1 MRSGIAQGRTAG
13 GVSARSA
20 DTMARREDSL
30 APAAERTDPRDRAR
44 ALVPL
49 IRECAD
55 EADRERRLPARVA
68 TAMAT
73 AGLYKV
79 AAPRSIGGGECDP
92 RSQIETIEI
101 VSAADGAAGWNLMIG
116 IENMGFLGAALPL
129 ETARKLYAD
138 EGLIV
143 SGALNPLGRASPVPG
158 GYRVTGQW
166 PFGSGCHNAGWFW
179 GQCVVTDG
187 NDVKAAGGAAVLREV
202 LIPSSEFEILD
213 TWHVSGLRGSG
224 SHDVAVHDVFVPDER
239 VTAVMQGGM
248 QLRETGPLYRYPPFS
263 RLAYNKIGVATGIAQ
278 AAIEHFKTLASEKQP
293 RGSRKL
299 LREKTSVH
307 LAYAEAVATLRAARA
322 YAFESVEEV
331 WRVVEAGHQP
341 SVEQR
346 MHVHL
351 ACSHACLAAVHS
363 VELLYSAAGTTANF
377 TRCPLDRCLRDVR
390 VVPQHIMVSPQ
401 WKETAGRVLLGLPG
415 DSPFFND

>member
-1 MRSGIAQGRTAG
+1 
-13 GVSARSA
+13 
-20 DTMARREDSL
+20 MARHDDADPAYPRE
-30 APAAERTDPRDRAR
+30 RAR

-55 EADRERRLPARVA
+55 EAERERRLPPRVA
-68 TAMAT
+68 QAMAA
-73 AGLYKV
+73 AGLYKI

-92 RSQIETIEI
+92 RTQIETIEI
-101 VSAADGAAGWNLMIG
+101 VSAADGATGWNLMIG

-138 EGLIV
+138 PGLIV
-143 SGALNPLGRASPVPG
+143 AGALNPLGRATPVPG

-166 PFGSGCHNAGWFW
+166 PFASGCHNASWFW
-179 GQCVVTDG
+179 GQCLVTDG
-187 NDVKAAGGAAVLREV
+187 DALAKSENGGAVLREA

-224 SHDVAVHDVFVPDER
+224 SHDVAARDVFVPEER
-239 VTAVMQGGM
+239 VTAVLERGM
-248 QLRETGPLYRYPPFS
+248 QLRETGTLYRFPPFN

-278 AAIEHFKTLASEKQP
+278 AALEHFKRLAAEKQP

-299 LREKTSVH
+299 LREKASVH
-307 LAYAEAVATLRAARA
+307 PVYADAVASLRAARA
-322 YAFESVEEV
+322 YAFEAVDEV
-331 WRVVEAGHQP
+331 WRVVEAGSQP
-341 SVEQR
+341 NAEQR

-351 ACSHACLAAVHS
+351 ACAKACEAAVET
-363 VELLYSAAGTTANF
+363 VELLYSALGTTANF
-377 TRCPLDRCLRDVR
+377 TSCPLDRCLRDVR

>member
-1 MRSGIAQGRTAG
+1 
-13 GVSARSA
+13 
-20 DTMARREDSL
+20 MARRADPG
-30 APAAERTDPRDRAR
+30 ADAADPRERGR
-44 ALVPL
+44 ALMPL

-55 EADRERRLPARVA
+55 EAERERRLPERAAR
-68 TAMAT
+68 AMAA
-73 AGLYKV
+73 AGLYRI

-92 RSQIETIEI
+92 RTQIETIEI

-138 EGLIV
+138 PGLIV
-143 SGALNPLGRASPVPG
+143 AGALNPLGRATPVSG

-166 PFGSGCHNAGWFW
+166 PFASGCHNAGWFW
-179 GQCVVTDG
+179 GQCLVTDG
-187 NDVKAAGGAAVLREV
+187 DGLAKSPSGGAVLREA
-202 LIPSSEFEILD
+202 LIPSTEFEIVD

-224 SHDVAVHDVFVPDER
+224 SHDVAARDVFVPDEH
-239 VTAVMQGGM
+239 VTAVLEGGM
-248 QLRETGPLYRYPPFS
+248 QLRETGTLYRYPPFN

-278 AAIEHFKTLASEKQP
+278 AALEHFKKLATEKQP

-299 LREKTSVH
+299 LREKVSVH
-307 LAYAEAVATLRAARA
+307 LVYAEATARLRAARA
-322 YAFESVEEV
+322 YAFEAVEEV
-331 WRVVEAGHQP
+331 WRMVEAGAP
-341 SVEQR
+341 ASAEQR

-351 ACSHACLAAVHS
+351 ACTEACTAAIHT
-363 VELLYSAAGTTANF
+363 VELLHSAAGTTANF
-377 TRCPLDRCLRDVR
+377 TSCPLERCLRDVR

-401 WKETAGRVLLGLPG
+401 WRETAGRVLLGLPG

>member
-1 MRSGIAQGRTAG
+1 
-13 GVSARSA
+13 
-20 DTMARREDSL
+20 MARREA
-30 APAAERTDPRDRAR
+30 APTAADPRERAR

-49 IRECAD
+49 IQECGD
-55 EADRERRLPARVA
+55 EAERERRLPARVA
-68 TAMAT
+68 SALAA
-73 AGLYKV
+73 AGLYKI

-92 RSQIETIEI
+92 RTQIETIEI

-116 IENMGFLGAALPL
+116 IENMGFLGAALAL

-138 EGLIV
+138 PGLIV
-143 SGALNPLGRASPVPG
+143 AGALNPLGRATPVSG
-158 GYRVTGQW
+158 GYRVTGRW
-166 PFGSGCHNAGWFW
+166 PFASGCHNASWFW
-179 GQCVVTDG
+179 GQCLVTDG
-187 NDVKAAGGAAVLREV
+187 DALAKSESGGAVLREA

-224 SHDVAVHDVFVPDER
+224 SHDVAARDVFVPEDR
-239 VTAVMQGGM
+239 VTAVLERGM
-248 QLRETGPLYRYPPFS
+248 QLREKGTLYRFPPFN

-278 AAIEHFKTLASEKQP
+278 AGLEHFKRLASEKQP

-299 LREKTSVH
+299 LREKSSVH
-307 LAYAEAVATLRAARA
+307 PVYADAVASLRGARA
-322 YAFESVEEV
+322 YAFEAVEEV
-331 WRVVEAGHQP
+331 WQVVEAGGQP
-341 SVEQR
+341 SAEQR

-351 ACSHACLAAVHS
+351 ACTKACEAAVHS
-363 VELLYSAAGTTANF
+363 VELLYSALGTTANF
-377 TRCPLDRCLRDVR
+377 TSCPLDRCLRDVR

>member
-1 MRSGIAQGRTAG
+1 
-13 GVSARSA
+13 
-20 DTMARREDSL
+20 MARREDPP
-30 APAAERTDPRDRAR
+30 APAAERASSTDPRDRAR

-68 TAMAT
+68 TAMAA

-92 RSQIETIEI
+92 RTQIETIEI

-179 GQCVVTDG
+179 GQCMVADG
-187 NDVKAAGGAAVLREV
+187 NEPAKSAGGAAVLREV

-224 SHDVAVHDVFVPDER
+224 SHDVAAHDVFVPDER

-248 QLRETGPLYRYPPFS
+248 QLRETGTLYRYPPFN

-278 AAIEHFKTLASEKQP
+278 AAIEHFRTLASEKQP

-331 WRVVEAGHQP
+331 WRVVEAGNPP
-341 SVEQR
+341 SAEQR

-351 ACSHACLAAVHS
+351 ACSQACLAAVHS

-377 TRCPLDRCLRDVR
+377 TSCPLDRCLRDVR

>member
-1 MRSGIAQGRTAG
+1 MT
-13 GVSARSA
+13 
-20 DTMARREDSL
+20 RRDD
-30 APAAERTDPRDRAR
+30 APAAEPTDSADPRGRAR

-55 EADRERRLPARVA
+55 EAERERRLPARVA
-68 TAMAT
+68 AAMAA

-79 AAPRSIGGGECDP
+79 AAPRSVGGGECDP
-92 RSQIETIEI
+92 RTQIETIEI

-138 EGLIV
+138 PGLIV
-143 SGALNPLGRASPVPG
+143 AGALNPLGRATPVAG

-166 PFGSGCHNAGWFW
+166 PFASGCHNAGWFW
-179 GQCVVTDG
+179 GQCMLTKDG
-187 NDVKAAGGAAVLREV
+187 GEPAKSEGGAPILREA
-202 LIPSSEFEILD
+202 LIPSADFEILD

-224 SHDVAVHDVFVPDER
+224 SHDVAARDVFVPEEHT
-239 VTAVMQGGM
+239 TAVLARGM
-248 QLRETGPLYRYPPFS
+248 RLRETGTLYRYPPFC

-278 AAIEHFKTLASEKQP
+278 AALAHFETIAAGRHL
-293 RGSRKL
+293 RGSRKP
-299 LREKTSVH
+299 LREKVSVH
-307 LAYAEAVATLRAARA
+307 LVYAEAASCLRAARA
-322 YAFESVEEV
+322 YVLESVEEV
-331 WRVVEAGHQP
+331 WRVVEAGSDP
-341 SVEQR
+341 SAAQR

-351 ACSHACLAAVHS
+351 ACAEACQAAVRT
-363 VELLYSAAGTTANF
+363 VELLYSAVGTVANF
-377 TRCPLDRCLRDVR
+377 TDCPLDRCLRDVR

>member
-1 MRSGIAQGRTAG
+1 
-13 GVSARSA
+13 
-20 DTMARREDSL
+20 MARLEDAP
-30 APAAERTDPRDRAR
+30 APAADQASSANPRERAR

-55 EADRERRLPARVA
+55 EADRERRLPTRVA
-68 TAMAT
+68 TAMAA

-79 AAPRSIGGGECDP
+79 AAPRSVGGGECDP
-92 RSQIETIEI
+92 RTQIETIEI

-143 SGALNPLGRASPVPG
+143 SGALNPLGRATPVAG

-166 PFGSGCHNAGWFW
+166 PFASGCHNAGWFW
-179 GQCVVTDG
+179 GQCMVTTDG
-187 NDVKAAGGAAVLREV
+187 GELAKSEGGAPVLREA
-202 LIPSSEFEILD
+202 LIPSSELEILD

-224 SHDVAVHDVFVPDER
+224 SHDVAASNVFVPEER
-239 VTAVMQGGM
+239 VTAVMQTGM
-248 QLRETGPLYRYPPFS
+248 QPRETGTLYRYPPFN

-278 AAIEHFKTLASEKQP
+278 AALEHFKALAAEKQP
-293 RGSRKL
+293 RGSRKP
-299 LREKTSVH
+299 LREKTSIH
-307 LAYAEAVATLRAARA
+307 LVYAEAVASLRAARA
-322 YAFESVEEV
+322 YALESVEEV
-331 WRVVEAGHQP
+331 WRVVEAGSHP
-341 SVEQR
+341 SAEQR

-351 ACSHACLAAVHS
+351 ACSHACLAAVHT

-377 TRCPLDRCLRDVR
+377 TDCPLDRCLRDVR

>member
-1 MRSGIAQGRTAG
+1 
-13 GVSARSA
+13 
-20 DTMARREDSL
+20 MARGEVSP
-30 APAAERTDPRDRAR
+30 APAVEPVSSSDPRERAR
-44 ALVPL
+44 ALIPL

-55 EADRERRLPARVA
+55 EADRDRRLPARVA
-68 TAMAT
+68 TAMAA

-92 RSQIETIEI
+92 RTQIETIEI

-116 IENMGFLGAALPL
+116 IENMGFLGAALSL

-138 EGLIV
+138 GGLIV
-143 SGALNPLGRASPVPG
+143 SGALNPLGRATPVPG

-166 PFGSGCHNAGWFW
+166 PFASGCHNAGWFW
-179 GQCVVTDG
+179 GQCMVTGGDG
-187 NDVKAAGGAAVLREV
+187 LAKSKSGGPVLREV

-224 SHDVAVHDVFVPDER
+224 SHDVAAHDVFVPEER
-239 VTAVMQGGM
+239 VTAVLDGGM
-248 QLRETGPLYRYPPFS
+248 QLREKGTLYRYPPFN

-278 AAIEHFKTLASEKQP
+278 AAIEHFRTLASEKQP

-307 LAYAEAVATLRAARA
+307 LAYAEAVASLRGARA
-322 YAFESVEEV
+322 YALESVEEV
-331 WRVVEAGHQP
+331 WRVVAAGHEP

-351 ACSHACLAAVHS
+351 ACSQACLAAVHT

>member
-1 MRSGIAQGRTAG
+1 
-13 GVSARSA
+13 
-20 DTMARREDSL
+20 MARREDPP
-30 APAAERTDPRDRAR
+30 APAAERASSADPRDRAR

-55 EADRERRLPARVA
+55 EAERERRLPARVA
-68 TAMAT
+68 TAMAA

-92 RSQIETIEI
+92 RTQIETIEI

-179 GQCVVTDG
+179 GQCIVTNGSEPAKSADG
-187 NDVKAAGGAAVLREV
+187 GAVLREV

-224 SHDVAVHDVFVPDER
+224 SHDVAAHDVFVPDER

-248 QLRETGPLYRYPPFS
+248 QLRETGTLYRYPPFN

-278 AAIEHFKTLASEKQP
+278 AALSHFRTLASEKQP

-331 WRVVEAGHQP
+331 WRVVAAGNPP

-351 ACSHACLAAVHS
+351 ACSQACGAAVHS

-377 TRCPLDRCLRDVR
+377 TSCALDRCLRDVR

-415 DSPFFND
+415 DSPYFND

>member
-1 MRSGIAQGRTAG
+1 MGRLEGTPDTAAQA
-13 GVSARSA
+13 SSA
-20 DTMARREDSL
+20 D
-30 APAAERTDPRDRAR
+30 PRARAR

-55 EADRERRLPARVA
+55 EADRERRLPTRVA
-68 TAMAT
+68 RAMAA

-92 RSQIETIEI
+92 RTQIETIEI

-129 ETARKLYAD
+129 EVARKLYAD

-143 SGALNPLGRASPVPG
+143 SGALNPLGRATPVPG

-166 PFGSGCHNAGWFW
+166 PFASGCHNAGWFW
-179 GQCVVTDG
+179 GQCMVTTDG
-187 NDVKAAGGAAVLREV
+187 GELAKSEGGGAILREA

-224 SHDVAVHDVFVPDER
+224 SHDVVARDVFVPEER
-239 VTAVMQGGM
+239 VTAVLERGM
-248 QLRETGPLYRYPPFS
+248 RLRETGTLYRYPPFN

-278 AAIEHFKTLASEKQP
+278 AALAHFEALAAERQP

-299 LREKTSVH
+299 LREKVSVH
-307 LAYAEAVATLRAARA
+307 LLYAEAVASLRGGARLRARVRRGGVAGGRRGEGSQRRAAHARA
-322 YAFESVEEV
+322 P
-331 WRVVEAGHQP
+331 GL
-341 SVEQR
+341 
-346 MHVHL
+346 L
-351 ACSHACLAAVHS
+351 ARLPGGGPHRRAAVLGGGDRGQLHPLS
-363 VELLYSAAGTTANF
+363 ARSLPPRRSGRPPAHHGLAPVEGDRRACPAGPA
-377 TRCPLDRCLRDVR
+377 R
-390 VVPQHIMVSPQ
+390 
-401 WKETAGRVLLGLPG
+401 
-415 DSPFFND
+415 

>member
-1 MRSGIAQGRTAG
+1 
-13 GVSARSA
+13 
-20 DTMARREDSL
+20 MARRED
-30 APAAERTDPRDRAR
+30 APASAAERTSSADPRDRAR

-49 IRECAD
+49 IREHAD

-68 TAMAT
+68 TAMAA

-92 RSQIETIEI
+92 RTQIETIEI

-116 IENMGFLGAALPL
+116 IENMGFLGAALSL
-129 ETARKLYAD
+129 EVAQKLYAD

-143 SGALNPLGRASPVPG
+143 SGALNPLGRATPVPG
-158 GYRVTGQW
+158 GYRVSGQW
-166 PFGSGCHNAGWFW
+166 PFASGCHNAGWFW
-179 GQCVVTDG
+179 GQCMVTSDG
-187 NDVKAAGGAAVLREV
+187 GELAKSEGGGAILREA

-224 SHDVAVHDVFVPDER
+224 SHDVVARDVFVPEER
-239 VTAVMQGGM
+239 VTAVLQRGM
-248 QLRETGPLYRYPPFS
+248 QLRETGTLYRYPPFN

-278 AAIEHFKTLASEKQP
+278 AALEHFKTLAAVRQP

-299 LREKTSVH
+299 LREKVSVH
-307 LAYAEAVATLRAARA
+307 LLYAEAVASLRAARA
-322 YAFESVEEV
+322 YALESVEEV
-331 WRVVEAGHQP
+331 WRVVDAGNDP
-341 SVEQR
+341 SAEQR

-363 VELLYSAAGTTANF
+363 VELLYAAAGTAANF
-377 TRCPLDRCLRDVR
+377 SSCPLDRCLRDAR
-390 VVPQHIMVSPQ
+390 VVPQHLMVSPQ